1 MLEIIN
7 VILCL
12 FACFTSELVS
22 LQLYMLC
29 AEPDSGVRC
38 VNVCFL
44 CCVCVAN
51 PMYVCKSVSFV
62 RPLLKRRFMRFPPYF
77 FSFVLFVSK
86 FLSGIYR
93 AFEYLHLYSWVKFQ
107 SLVSTYMHCIGSS
120 FLSSAVSSALVSIAG
135 ITK

>member
-1 MLEIIN
+1 MPVLLRSSSRCN
-7 VILCL
+7 ST
-12 FACFTSELVS
+12 CFVLNRNRVSDVLMCVFFVVYVCCKSDVRLQVS
-22 LQLYMLC
+22 LFRTSTVKAPLY
-29 AEPDSGVRC
+29 AFS
-38 VNVCFL
+38 
-44 CCVCVAN
+44 
-51 PMYVCKSVSFV
+51 SVF
-62 RPLLKRRFMRFPPYF
+62 FP
-77 FSFVLFVSK
+77 FVLFVSK